1 MIDFKEEIAKQISKV
16 TEIEINEIKG
26 YIEVPKDTK
35 NGDFAFPCFNLAKTL
50 RKAPPIIAN
59 ELKEKLEFD
68 SNLIESV
75 AVIGGYLNFF
85 VNKNSL
91 IKGVLEKV
99 SEDEKIKIGEGKTVL
114 IDYSAPN
121 IAKPF
126 HIGHLRTT
134 VIGGALYNV
143 YQKLGYKVVGI
154 NYLGDYGT
162 QFGKLIEGYKRW
174 GSEYD
179 LSENPIDKLAEIY
192 KRINDLAEED
202 EATLEACRE
211 NFKLLE
217 NGDEYCVKL
226 WNEFKDLSLKEF
238 QAIYDLLGSKFD
250 SWDGEAAMANKTDEV
265 IDILDKTGK
274 LVESEG
280 ARVIDLSDKGIS
292 TPCIVCKSN
301 GSTIYATRDLAAI
314 LYRSRTYDFD
324 KCLYV
329 TSYEQN
335 LHFKQIF
342 EVAKLLGIDEK
353 YTKGLEHVSYGMVRL
368 PSGKMSTRK
377 GNFVKI
383 KDLLN
388 DTIEEAQK
396 IIEAKNP
403 DLEDKE
409 EVAKRVGVGAVIFNN
424 LVTSRVKDEI
434 FDINTMLN
442 FQGETGPYI
451 QYTYVRTNSILQKA
465 GAVPNINDV
474 DVKVLSDE
482 YSQNVI
488 KLLGNFQ
495 DILVQV
501 TNKEE
506 PSILAK
512 YLIDLAKAFS
522 GFYNENKIIG
532 EEKSIQDARVFLTY
546 CVGKTLKEGT
556 SLLGMQMP
564 DKM

>member
-68 SNLIESV
+68 SHLIESV

-353 YTKGLEHVSYGMVRL
+353 YTKGLEHVSYGMIRL
-368 PSGKMSTRK
+368 PSGRMSTRK

>member
-16 TEIEINEIKG
+16 TEIETNEIKG

-91 IKGVLEKV
+91 IKGVLEK
-99 SEDEKIKIGEGKTVL
+99 
-114 IDYSAPN
+114 DYSAPN

-353 YTKGLEHVSYGMVRL
+353 YLNGLEHVSYGMVRL

-512 YLIDLAKAFS
+512 YLIDLSKAFS
-522 GFYNENKIIG
+522 AFYNENKIIG
-532 EEKSIQDARVFLTY
+532 EEKTIQDARVFLTY
-546 CVGKTLKEGT
+546 CVGKTLKDGA